1 MSENEH
7 MLDDSPLTKE
17 KIEELKKSAES
28 MLKDIEK
35 TNVTKDKTKTAI
47 ASA

>member
-17 KIEELKKSAES
+17 KIEELRKSAES
-28 MLKDIEK
+28 MLKDFEK
-35 TNVTKDKTKTAI
+35 TNAAKEKPNLQ
-47 ASA
+47 